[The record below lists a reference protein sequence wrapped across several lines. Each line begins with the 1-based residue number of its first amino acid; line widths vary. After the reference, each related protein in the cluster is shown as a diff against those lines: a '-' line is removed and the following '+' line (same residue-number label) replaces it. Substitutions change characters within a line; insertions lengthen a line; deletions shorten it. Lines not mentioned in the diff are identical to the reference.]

1 MKAVAETLG
10 VSRSNL
16 VERLAGGAKPRRRYQ
31 KAQDAAVLPLVR
43 RLVDARPTYGYRR
56 ITALL
61 NRDLAAEGL
70 APANHKRVYRLM
82 KVHGLLLEKHSG
94 QRPGRSHDGK
104 VVVMRSDLRW
114 CSDGFEFTCWNGEI
128 VRGAFVLD
136 AHDREVIAWRAD
148 RGRRD
153 QRLRHPRHDARSRGG
168 PLRRHPGAASGG
180 MALGQ
185 RLDLHRPRDPRLRL
199 AAQSRSLL
207 HAGGEPREQ
216 RHERGLRED
225 PEARLPA
232 RQPRARR
239 QQPRLTRSPDG
250 STTTT
255 RTILIPGYGCAR
267 PASSD
272 APINP
277 PRCPVKRGQHHR
289 PTYAT

>member
-16 VERLAGGAKPRRRYQ
+16 VERLAGSAKPRRRYH

-61 NRDLAAEGL
+61 NRDLAADGL

-82 KVHGLLLEKHSG
+82 KVHGLLLQKHSG

-104 VVVMRSDLRW
+104 VVMMRSDLRW

-136 AHDREVIAWRAD
+136 AHDREVIAWRATANAGISGSD
-148 RGRRD
+148 IRD
-153 QRLRHPRHDARSRGG
+153 MMLEAVEARFGG
-168 PLRRHPGAASGG
+168 SPGAASGG
-180 MALGQ
+180 VALGQ
-185 RLDLHRPRDPRLRL
+185 RLDLHRPRDPRLRHP
-199 AAQSRSLL
+199 AESRALL

-225 PEARLPA
+225 AEARLSA
-232 RQPRARR
+232 RQPRAGR
-239 QQPRLTRSPDG
+239 QDR
-250 STTTT
+250 
-255 RTILIPGYGCAR
+255 A
-267 PASSD
+267 
-272 APINP
+272 
-277 PRCPVKRGQHHR
+277 
-289 PTYAT
+289 

>member
-61 NRDLAAEGL
+61 NRDLAEEGL

-94 QRPGRSHDGK
+94 RRPGRSHDGK

-128 VRGAFVLD
+128 IRGTFVLD
-136 AHDREVIAWRAD
+136 AHDREVIAWRATA
-148 RGRRD
+148 
-153 QRLRHPRHDARSRGG
+153 DAGS
-168 PLRRHPGAASGG
+168 AA
-180 MALGQ
+180 
-185 RLDLHRPRDPRLRL
+185 
-199 AAQSRSLL
+199 
-207 HAGGEPREQ
+207 
-216 RHERGLRED
+216 
-225 PEARLPA
+225 
-232 RQPRARR
+232 
-239 QQPRLTRSPDG
+239 
-250 STTTT
+250 
-255 RTILIPGYGCAR
+255 
-267 PASSD
+267 
-272 APINP
+272 
-277 PRCPVKRGQHHR
+277 
-289 PTYAT
+289 PTSAT